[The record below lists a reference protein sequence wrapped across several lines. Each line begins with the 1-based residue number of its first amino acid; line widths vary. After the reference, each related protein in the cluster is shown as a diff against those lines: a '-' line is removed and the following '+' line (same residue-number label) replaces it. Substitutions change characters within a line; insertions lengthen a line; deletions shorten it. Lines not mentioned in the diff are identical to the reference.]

1 MSFRKSLHRD
11 FTRYWDEFYKHAHI
25 GEPSSFAKFAREN
38 YLHEGK
44 SLLEIG
50 CGNGRD
56 AQLFGRTGLDVT
68 AIDLSEQAIMNCK
81 ANIPSVNFL
90 TGDFS
95 ELDLKREFDYVYSR
109 FTLHAV
115 DEEAEKRTLASA
127 WNHLGNKGLLLVEA
141 RTILDELCGKGERIS
156 QKEWIYNGHYRR
168 FLVPENFLGR
178 ARKAGFSP
186 CFIHMANGL
195 ATWQDQDPIVIRA
208 VFWKTQPTEH

>member
-1 MSFRKSLHRD
+1 MPFRKSLHRD
-11 FTRYWDEFYKHAHI
+11 FTSYWDEYYKNNPV
-25 GEPSSFAKFAREN
+25 GEPSLFAQFVRQN

-56 AQLFGRTGLDVT
+56 AQWFSRTGLAVT
-68 AIDLSEQAIMNCK
+68 GVDLSSEAIKHCREQVTQAE
-81 ANIPSVNFL
+81 FF

-95 ELDLKREFDYVYSR
+95 ELTMDRKFDYVYSR

-115 DEEAEKRTLASA
+115 DEETECKTLTNV
-127 WNHLGNKGLLLVEA
+127 WNHLGDHGLFFVEA
-141 RTILDELCGKGERIS
+141 RTILDELCGKGECLS

-195 ATWQDQDPIVIRA
+195 APWRDQDPIVMRA
-208 VFWKTQPTEH
+208 VFWKNPPAVK